1 MELLYLFNSLD
12 KKVTKII
19 YSVAESLG
27 EVAIGLDATVAEE
40 GPPAA
45 HLLGALKV
53 YFYHRSGLLVLRS
66 LVEQLALRTSHETG
80 APEELTVDS

>member
-27 EVAIGLDATVAEE
+27 EVAIGLDAAIAEE

-45 HLLGALKV
+45 YLFGSLHINIYDDA
-53 YFYHRSGLLVLRS
+53 FLV
-66 LVEQLALRTSHETG
+66 G
-80 APEELTVDS
+80 G

>member
-40 GPPAA
+40 GPPTA
-45 HLLGALKV
+45 HLFAMSQV
-53 YFYHRSGLLVLRS
+53 DVHDNTFFLR
-66 LVEQLALRTSHETG
+66 V
-80 APEELTVDS
+80 

>member
-45 HLLGALKV
+45 HLLGVSQVKLDDDAL
-53 YFYHRSGLLVLRS
+53 LLVLRCF
-66 LVEQLALRTSHETG
+66 VDDFALRTGDEGG
-80 APEELTVDS
+80 APE